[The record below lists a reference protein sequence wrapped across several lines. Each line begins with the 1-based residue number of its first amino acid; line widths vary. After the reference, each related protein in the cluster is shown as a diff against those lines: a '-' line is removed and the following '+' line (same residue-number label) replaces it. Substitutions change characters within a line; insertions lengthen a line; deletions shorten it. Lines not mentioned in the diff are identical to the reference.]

1 MKAWWVHA
9 YTKCV
14 AALCSRRS
22 SPWPFGVISWGPTRW
37 PSPPG
42 VDKVLQ
48 RSGALHGARR
58 LAQLFTD
65 DTTARCVHAGAK
77 KQAFSAVAE
86 TVRLYRAFIWWPGHK
101 GKLPILLLH
110 PRIQLYHPQDDP
122 FRHVVFSFCRLAVL
136 SSISARAL
144 SCSCYVC
151 YFSSMAGIYE
161 VAGNRRKERVYD
173 TIPCQVL
180 ECQMQVIVI
189 MNIHHFG
196 VHDIVA

>member
-22 SPWPFGVISWGPTRW
+22 SPWPFGVVSWGATRW
-37 PSPPG
+37 PSSSG

-86 TVRLYRAFIWWPGHK
+86 TVRLYRAFIWWPGHN
-101 GKLPILLLH
+101 GKLPILFLH

-122 FRHVVFSFCRLAVL
+122 SRHVVFSFCRLAVL

-151 YFSSMAGIYE
+151 ALLFQFNGRDLRNSWKPKKGE
-161 VAGNRRKERVYD
+161 GVRYD
-173 TIPCQVL
+173 TMPGTRVPDASDC
-180 ECQMQVIVI
+180 
-189 MNIHHFG
+189 HP
-196 VHDIVA
+196 